1 MDENNSQRDG
11 QRWVDGG
18 RKTKPFDLM
27 GFLRRRSLPILVLG
41 GLFSLIA
48 NLLFLPFVKPVYQ
61 TDALLLLDPTKEPTL
76 TGRERDIIPGNLG
89 DYTRTMVSR
98 IMSYDVVFDALT
110 QVPEEELPSFLQ
122 PSSAVERNTFRL
134 MSRIKVAEVPRTYLV
149 SAKITAS
156 EPGHL
161 GTLLNAILESFLQ
174 KIHREQEHMYE
185 RRLVYLR
192 EERANIQKRIEQH
205 RARLLALA
213 DTVESKAF
221 LHEAYTVHFSKVE
234 QIQRLYWEAEA
245 LRAEKEGLLEKA
257 RLDQQQLLALDLQ
270 PFADERVADNFG
282 INRIEQWTYEQLQGM
297 RAGIDGLTPENPDRK
312 YVEMRME
319 AMNGY
324 LGEYKQ
330 RVNVETIR
338 NLREKRLFELE
349 AEVLRAQSTFSA
361 ASNTSTVLHREL
373 DLARDE
379 ASAISSAIFQSSDIS
394 FAISQLRD
402 RLNAL
407 DTRIDDC
414 ELEAKTPPRI
424 SIDKRAA
431 NPTRPAT
438 TNQKVLFMLAV
449 ALGFGFV
456 LAVYIGFDFLDNR
469 IRSPREIELALGAP
483 GPDPVALYVSSVAST
498 VDFARAT
505 IDAPDHRSVHAI
517 RDLAVRLNFERE
529 RHGGR
534 VFVLAG
540 LEPGCGCTTLTVNV
554 AHALA
559 ALCPDV
565 WLVETNLERP
575 GLRAT
580 LNMPS
585 GPGLESAL
593 NRPPPWTDCWK
604 LEPVRRLR
612 VLAAEG
618 GTRPASHARLPDLL
632 SEARKSAGVVLI
644 DAGCIL
650 TDELAYYSAIH
661 ADAVILVAR
670 EDVSLYRHLRRAVD
684 LMVQAGVPALTAVL
698 NHAQPLWA
706 QQVVDR
712 LQDTLAVF
720 SRFHRAVN
728 ARLKRIWRTRRS

>member
-1 MDENNSQRDG
+1 MDEHNQHRES

-18 RKTKPFDLM
+18 RKNKPFDLM
-27 GFLRRRSLPILVLG
+27 GFFRRRSLPILMLG
-41 GLFSLIA
+41 SLFSLIA
-48 NLLFLPFVKPVYQ
+48 NLLLLPFGKPVYQ

-98 IMSYDVVFDALT
+98 IMSYDVVCDALERL
-110 QVPEEELPSFLQ
+110 PEGERPSFLL
-122 PSSAVERNTFRL
+122 PASEVERNTFRL
-134 MSRIKVAEVPRTYLV
+134 MSRIKVSEVPRTYLV
-149 SAKITAS
+149 SAKISAS
-156 EPGHL
+156 EPGSL
-161 GTLLNAILESFLQ
+161 GSVLNAVLESFLE

-192 EERANIQKRIEQH
+192 EERASIQQRIEQH
-205 RARLLALA
+205 RARLMALA
-213 DTVESKAF
+213 DSVESKAF

-257 RLDQQQLLALDLQ
+257 HRDQLDLSVLDLQ

-297 RAGIDGLTPENPDRK
+297 RAGFDGLTVGNPDRK
-312 YVEMRME
+312 YVETRME

-338 NLREKRLFELE
+338 NLREKRQFELE
-349 AEVLRAQSTFSA
+349 AEVLRAQSTFLA
-361 ASNTSTVLHREL
+361 ASNTASVLRRQL
-373 DLARDE
+373 DSARDE
-379 ASAISSAIFQSSDIS
+379 ASAISGAIFQSSDIS
-394 FAISQLRD
+394 FAVSQLRD

-424 SIDKRAA
+424 SIDKRAV
-431 NPTRPAT
+431 NPVRPAT
-438 TNQKVLFMLAV
+438 TNQKVLFMLAL
-449 ALGFGFV
+449 AFGFGFV
-456 LAVYIGFDFLDNR
+456 LAVYIGFDLLDNR
-469 IRSPREIELALGAP
+469 IRSPREIEMALGTP

-505 IDAPDHRSVHAI
+505 LDAPDHRSVRAI
-517 RDLAVRLNFERE
+517 RELAVRLNFERE

-540 LEPGCGCTTLTVNV
+540 LEPGCGCTALAVNV
-554 AHALA
+554 AHALS
-559 ALCPDV
+559 ALCSDV
-565 WLVETNLERP
+565 WLAETNLDRP
-575 GLRAT
+575 GLRAM
-580 LNMPS
+580 LDMPS
-585 GPGLESAL
+585 GPGLETAL
-593 NRPPPWTDCWK
+593 IQTPPWTACWK
-604 LEPVRRLR
+604 REPARGLR
-612 VLAAEG
+612 VLAVEG
-618 GTRPASHARLPDLL
+618 GTRPASHASLPELL
-632 SEARKSAGVVLI
+632 GEARRSAGVVLI

-650 TDELAYYSAIH
+650 SDELAYFSAIH
-661 ADAVILVAR
+661 SDAVILVAR
-670 EDVSLYRHLRRAVD
+670 EDASLYRHLRRAVD

-698 NHAQPLWA
+698 NHAQPLWSR
-706 QQVVDR
+706 QVADR
-712 LQDTLAVF
+712 LQDSLAIF

-728 ARLKRIWRTRRS
+728 ARLKQIWRTRRS